1 MSILNKLIEKTLME
15 ADASSTRVNQNIN
28 NLMLQEDLNRFDQTG
43 VMYSNPNPEFYG
55 AEDPVLSAIGGATGT
70 RSLLDMTL
78 KKYGSKAFKKIRDLI
93 DYERAIAMS
102 HPEKAHW
109 LGRGLERM
117 ISVVEPNREKQK
129 GIYNLINKEDME
141 EWTTPFAK
149 KVLKALSGS
158 SKNKSVNKS
167 RNLKNDNL
175 KKEVLNKDLKKLDL
189 SPNKTNTYLSQSEF
203 EEAIKKGI

>member
-102 HPEKAHW
+102 VPEKSHF
-109 LGRGLERM
+109 LQRGLDRM
-117 ISVVEPNREKQK
+117 IRTVEPNEKK
-129 GIYNLINKEDME
+129 RNYLNELIDKEDME

-149 KVLKALSGS
+149 KVMKAL
-158 SKNKSVNKS
+158 NNET
-167 RNLKNDNL
+167 
-175 KKEVLNKDLKKLDL
+175 KK
-189 SPNKTNTYLSQSEF
+189 
-203 EEAIKKGI
+203 